1 LIQQL
6 SALLFLLGLWHV
18 VALLLHVEA
27 LPTPIEALVVLA
39 KGLHGE
45 LGRHILASTAR
56 VLVSIVVSFVVA
68 VPLGLYL
75 GREERWD
82 RYAAPVIYI
91 VYPIPKIV
99 FLPIIFYFAGIND
112 SAKVLLITLVI
123 VFQILVTA
131 RDASRKIDRAVIDS
145 MLSLGAGK
153 MAIYRHVV
161 WPAALPEI
169 FTALRISS
177 GTAIAVLFFSETIC
191 GTNGL
196 GYYILDAWSSWSWAN
211 MWAGVIAMGLLGY
224 VIYTVI
230 DQLERRICAWKHL

>member
-1 LIQQL
+1 MIQQL
-6 SALLFLLGLWHV
+6 AAFLFLLGLWHV
-18 VALLLHVEA
+18 TALLLHIEQV
-27 LPTPIEALVVLA
+27 PTPLEALVVLT
-39 KGLHGE
+39 KGLQGE
-45 LGRHILASTAR
+45 LGGHILASTAR
-56 VLVSIVVSFVVA
+56 VLASILISFAVA
-68 VPLGLYL
+68 VPLGLFL

-82 RYAAPVIYI
+82 RYAAPLIYI

-99 FLPIIFYFAGIND
+99 FLPIIFLVDFGD
-112 SAKVLLITLVI
+112 GAKIFLISLVI

-131 RDASRKIDRAVIDS
+131 RDAARKIDRAVVDS

-153 MAIYRHVV
+153 IALYRHVV

-196 GYYILDAWSSWSWAN
+196 GYYILDAWSSWLWPN
-211 MWAGVIAMGLLGY
+211 MWAGVVAMGLLGY
-224 VIYTVI
+224 VLYTAI
-230 DQLERRICAWKHL
+230 DQLERRVCAWKHL